1 MVLGSTTQYKSLE
14 ISHTDYDFSLQFLD
28 LMLFTGPGELREIA
42 KTFKSTVKESKEKGI
57 FPYDILFTTNC
68 REVLS
73 SKIPFKHD
81 DFYNSVKD
89 SNITTERYNE
99 YLEEMKLYKTNL
111 DYLLHYNEYDVEIMV
126 PIVDDLIKRFYQY
139 DVDMLRN
146 VSLSACASQVKY
158 AFAYKEFDMNKDYNV
173 KQKHKPFILSEEG
186 WKKKVES
193 YISQDKKAKRDFTNN
208 VSVNDYKY
216 YKQMFLTEK
225 CYMCHCHFSHVDRN
239 RRPTLDRIDNNI
251 GHTKDN
257 VLPCCIYCNTCKSNR
272 DEKTARLHIQLRKYA
287 LLKGLP
293 ITLQEG
299 DEELYY
305 IIRSNIT
312 GGLSNVHNRINIKGV
327 STIKNLIV
335 NDKGEVEIIDR
346 NYVITHI
353 IGIDFNS
360 LYPSSFSG
368 LKHPFNKYTNNIL
381 YMPGYTKFSLK
392 VSKGKTEEEK
402 KEIEKNIL
410 KIINKKRE
418 LFIVSLKGHCVD
430 LNKVINFP
438 PIIRNVDIKTDKETI
453 GETTYNYMIDNN
465 MSTNTKVRKLTQL
478 TDTHDKFMVFS
489 SYYLWFL
496 IDTCGFV
503 IDEVKDMYVFTKHTA
518 FKGFVNEFMKK
529 RQKSKFEGDDAG
541 DMFYKIALNGSY
553 GYDIMNC
560 ANFSHSKLCDT
571 AQTFS
576 SQLNPNFISTRKLAE
591 DNYQVEY
598 TPKSY
603 SCNTSIIQGFFTL
616 DNAKF
621 WYLNFIYNF
630 MYKCLD
636 MTKIHFVEGDTDS
649 MYFAIAG
656 DCNEDNKQGFKHVII
671 DEKFYND
678 NVYKFFPSNFYSTN
692 NSNPKFKTGLEKKEF
707 DKKLGG
713 VELEKQCDAM
723 IALAPKMYSCLN
735 LNSNDFE
742 TLTTHVKGVSKNIQ
756 SKITPNDFVDM
767 FKKQN
772 IVEGTTIQFQL
783 IKGIMSK
790 IEQRKNF
797 LTLAHTKYKVSKDLT
812 TCTPLFISTKS
823 P

>member
-28 LMLFTGPGELREIA
+28 LMLFTGPGELKVIA
-42 KTFKSTVKESKEKGI
+42 KTFKRDDNDKEKGI
-57 FPYDILFTTNC
+57 FPYNVLFTTNYN
-68 REVLS
+68 EILNS
-73 SKIPFKHD
+73 TKPFTHEQ
-81 DFYNSVKD
+81 FYDPLKC

-111 DYLLHYNEYDVEIMV
+111 DYLLHYNEYDVEIMA

-158 AFAYKEFDMNKDYNV
+158 AFAYKEFDMNKDYNITQKV
-173 KQKHKPFILSEEG
+173 KNYNLTEEG
-186 WKKKVES
+186 WKKKVEG
-193 YISQDKKAKRDFTNN
+193 YINQDKKAKRDCSNN
-208 VSVNDYKY
+208 VSINDYTY

-225 CYMCHCHFSHVDRN
+225 CYLCHCRFSFVDRN
-239 RRPTLDRIDNNI
+239 RRPTLDRKDNNI

-257 VLPCCIYCNTCKSNR
+257 VLPCCNYCNTCKSNR
-272 DEKTARLHIQLRKYA
+272 DEKTAQLHIQLRKYA
-287 LLKGLP
+287 LMKGLP
-293 ITLQEG
+293 ITLQQG
-299 DEELYY
+299 DEELYH

-312 GGLSNVHNRINIKGV
+312 GGLSNVHNRVNIKNV
-327 STIKNLIV
+327 STIKYLLV
-335 NDKGEVEIIDR
+335 NDKNEVEIVDTG
-346 NYVITHI
+346 YKITHI

-368 LKHPFNKYTNNIL
+368 LRHPFNKYTNHTL
-381 YMPGYTKFSLK
+381 YMPGYVKFRLK
-392 VSKGKTEEEK
+392 VTPEK
-402 KEIEKNIL
+402 PEIEKNIR
-410 KIINKKRE
+410 KIINNKKE
-418 LFIVSLKGHCVD
+418 LFIVSLKGHCAD

-438 PIIRNVDIKTDKETI
+438 PIIRNVDIKINKETV
-453 GETTYNYMIDNN
+453 GETTMNYIIDNKM
-465 MSTNTKVRKLTQL
+465 MSANTTVRKLTQL
-478 TDTHDKFMVFS
+478 TDTHNKFMVFS

-503 IDEVKDMYVFTKHTA
+503 IDEVKEMYVFTKHTA

-529 RQKSKFEGDDAG
+529 RQKAKFEGDVTG

-576 SQLNPNFISTRKLAE
+576 SQLNPNFISARKLAQ

-649 MYFAIAG
+649 MYFAISG
-656 DCNEDNKQGFKHVII
+656 NCEEDNKQGFKHVIK

-678 NVYKFFPSNFYSTN
+678 NVYKFFPHSFYSTN
-692 NSNPKFKTGLEKKEF
+692 NSNPKFKTGLEEKEF

-735 LNSNDFE
+735 IDESEFK
-742 TLTTHVKGVSKNIQ
+742 TLTTHVKGVSKYVQ

-767 FKKQN
+767 FNKQN
-772 IVEGTTIQFQL
+772 IIEGTTIQFQL
-783 IKGIMSK
+783 VKGIMSK

-812 TCTPLFISTKS
+812 TCTPLFIPTTS